1 MSFYDHTATCHR
13 ATESKGADFRE
24 VTRTW
29 AAVAAATDFELALQ
43 VNREAR
49 EDAGPGERVRGE
61 YNGYCEDAEIDV
73 QEGDVL
79 DVTAGPD
86 SPATLYVEQVYRP
99 ANDHAEFVLS
109 SWDGSLS

>member
-1 MSFYDHTATCHR
+1 MSFYDHTATAHR
-13 ATESKGADFRE
+13 KTETKGPDFRE
-24 VTRTW
+24 VRRGW
-29 AAVAAATDFELALQ
+29 NPVAAATDFELGLQ

-49 EDAGPGERVRGE
+49 QDAGPGERVRGE
-61 YNGYCEDAEIDV
+61 YNGYCADAGIDV

-86 SPATLYVEQVYRP
+86 SPAQLYVEQAYRP